1 MIFNFFFLR
10 KNKFLKQYQTALR
23 WDKIEEGIWPRWPGR
38 ERFYL
43 SACDSS
49 KTRILTSQILK
60 KNAWPN
66 ENWLVVLYL
75 QPLSSTNKIFET
87 QLNEDQMTQ

>member
-1 MIFNFFFLR
+1 M
-10 KNKFLKQYQTALR
+10 APR
-23 WDKIEEGIWPRWPGR
+23 WNEIEEGIWPRWPGR
-38 ERFYL
+38 ERFCL

-49 KTRILTSQILK
+49 KMRILTSQNLK

-75 QPLSSTNKIFET
+75 QPLSSTNEIFET